1 MVDDE
6 IDFKEIDF
14 PPETTGNTYKL
25 TPMVQKHL
33 DEMVLDS
40 IQPKNEEDIYINDEL
55 DSYVFQDDNET
66 FDYQTK
72 TEVEKDKIE
81 INVLEDYANISKSLN
96 TAVIEISSDQEEEAM
111 YFTTTPSYQRDRL
124 KRKRKSD
131 VAGVVLENDDVEF
144 LKVNPSHLRD
154 KLRRQDG
161 GVKFM
166 GITPSHPKDRLCRR
180 VRRED
185 VKFLKK
191 VPSHLRDRLR
201 RRVGD
206 DKVEFVKQTPSHPR
220 DRLRRRVRDGAIVT
234 NIEIMHPRDSMKR
247 ILRNIPANILV
258 DADVLKELPYFNAKI
273 KVDELNKEKKKGHYY
288 E

>member
-1 MVDDE
+1 MQLTVNEGELRAANEVADEENKNFIKSIVDPPPGLVVDDE

-55 DSYVFQDDNET
+55 DSYVFQDDHET

-72 TEVEKDKIE
+72 TEVEEDKIE

-96 TAVIEISSDQEEEAM
+96 TTVIEISSDEEEEAM
-111 YFTTTPSYQRDRL
+111 YITTTPSHQRDRL

-144 LKVNPSHLRD
+144 LKVNPSHHRD
-154 KLRRQDG
+154 RLRRQDG

-180 VRRED
+180 VRKED

-206 DKVEFVKQTPSHPR
+206 DKVEFVK
-220 DRLRRRVRDGAIVT
+220 
-234 NIEIMHPRDSMKR
+234 
-247 ILRNIPANILV
+247 
-258 DADVLKELPYFNAKI
+258 
-273 KVDELNKEKKKGHYY
+273 
-288 E
+288 